1 LFLQGNVLG
10 GFTGLVDDG
19 DAHLCGFF
27 FGFFLLGTGG
37 ENDQRRYEDQNQCN
51 QLFISVSSFQFLS
64 LSIFLLPFPWLLSGS
79 HMSIQEQFYGW
90 QKLSCFFV
98 LLAYCSAGT
107 SIISSDGS
115 SNNVLTIHFPALLK
129 SIQMK

>member
-1 LFLQGNVLG
+1 VQSAFHFCIFL
-10 GFTGLVDDG
+10 
-19 DAHLCGFF
+19 
-27 FGFFLLGTGG
+27 
-37 ENDQRRYEDQNQCN
+37 
-51 QLFISVSSFQFLS
+51 SVSFSQYLS
-64 LSIFLLPFPWLLSGS
+64 SSISMAAIRQSYVYTGTILRMAEVIL
-79 HMSIQEQFYGW
+79 
-90 QKLSCFFV
+90 FFV